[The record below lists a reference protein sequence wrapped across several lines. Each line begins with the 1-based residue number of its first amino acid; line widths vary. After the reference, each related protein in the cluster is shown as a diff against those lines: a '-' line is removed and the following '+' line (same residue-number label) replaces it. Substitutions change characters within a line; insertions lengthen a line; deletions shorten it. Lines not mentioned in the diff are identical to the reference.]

1 MNRIRGRVAA
11 ASSAALLFAG
21 SLALTACTL
30 PVDHTSAGA
39 LEAAPADGGAASSA
53 PADGGAAV
61 LESTAVPAI
70 PTSWP
75 KAVPVYE
82 GGTLTAADGDPA
94 GTYFSASWDVTTTP
108 DAVAKEYG
116 EVFSAAG
123 FVAGETF
130 VDDSNALTVF
140 TGNGFTVTVYASVL
154 SDGQVTELTVTV
166 ESSS

>member
-21 SLALTACTL
+21 SLALTACTM
-30 PVDHTSAGA
+30 PVDHTSA
-39 LEAAPADGGAASSA
+39 GAASSA
-53 PADGGAAV
+53 PADGGAVV

-82 GGTLTAADGDPA
+82 GGTLTAADGDQT

-123 FVAGETF
+123 FVADETF
-130 VDDSNALTVF
+130 VDDSSALTVF
-140 TGNGFTVTVYASVL
+140 TGNGFTVTVYASTP